1 MANKTVSN
9 LNELTTVSNSD
20 ILLVETATETLK
32 VTKGNLLKEV
42 NEQLNAKSNASHTHD
57 EYVTENE
64 LNSKGLATET
74 FVTNK
79 IAEAT
84 LEGSEVDLSGYA
96 TIEYVGE
103 EINKIELT
111 PGPQGERGPKG
122 DKGDVGE
129 TGPQGPKGD
138 KGEPG
143 TPADMSDYYTKTQ
156 TDERITEEIAK
167 AQLGGNEEVDLSAYA
182 TKSYV
187 SEEISKIELTPGP
200 QGPQGLKGDTGD
212 KGDTGLQGPKGD
224 KGDTGEQGPQGPKGE
239 KGDIGPQ
246 GPQGEPGTTDWNG
259 IANKPT
265 NIATHEYVE
274 QKIGDAQLN
283 GGNVSPLKG
292 KRLCVIGDSITALT
306 YHSKKNYHTF
316 IAEKTGCT
324 VYNHGKDGWTIVRL
338 IDEVSNCESD
348 SDIITLFA
356 GTNDWHI
363 GTVPLG
369 DVTDVSRSV
378 SVCGAIDEILNAL
391 INKFPTKTIIVFT
404 PLPRTNP
411 NSGWTNYVND
421 RGYSLEELVD
431 NLIIK
436 CEQYSIPCYDLYRNS
451 GIHITNSTSRTTFYN
466 DGAIHPNILYHEILG
481 VQKMLPFILD
491 NLMYVPIVQTQ
502 TKPDE
507 TPGYEITNKRVSI
520 TSGKSNTLFTL
531 TAYVNRPE
539 NMLDSGDKITV
550 EYDFDNGVNLGANP
564 DTYCKVYTST
574 NNNLDSFK
582 TEISDSASSLPKFN
596 IGFASGSTVYTLTK
610 AQDAPYLKIP
620 LNLHLIGTPASL
632 HINRFAIKI
641 NDSYVVIEKLD
652 GFFVGEI
659 MEIN

>member
-103 EINKIELT
+103 EI
-111 PGPQGERGPKG
+111 
-122 DKGDVGE
+122 
-129 TGPQGPKGD
+129 
-138 KGEPG
+138 
-143 TPADMSDYYTKTQ
+143 
-156 TDERITEEIAK
+156 
-167 AQLGGNEEVDLSAYA
+167 
-182 TKSYV
+182 
-187 SEEISKIELTPGP
+187 SKIELTP
-200 QGPQGLKGDTGD
+200 
-212 KGDTGLQGPKGD
+212 
-224 KGDTGEQGPQGPKGE
+224 
-239 KGDIGPQ
+239 GPQ

-324 VYNHGKDGWTIVRL
+324 VYNHGKDGWTIVQL
-338 IDEVSNCESD
+338 INEVSNCESD

-363 GTVPLG
+363 GSVPLG

-431 NLIIK
+431 KLIIK
-436 CEQYSIPCYDLYRNS
+436 CKQYSIPCYDLYRNS

-466 DGAIHPNILYHEILG
+466 DGTIHPNILCHEILG

-520 TSGKSNTLFTL
+520 TSGKNGALFTL
-531 TAYVNRPE
+531 TAYINRPE
-539 NMLDSGDKITV
+539 NMLVSGDKITV

-564 DTYCKVYTST
+564 DTYCRVYTST

-582 TEISDSASSLPKFN
+582 TEISDSASALPKFN
-596 IGFASGSTVYTLTK
+596 NGIASGSAVFTLTK

-652 GFFVGEI
+652 GFFAGEI